1 MKKNRLS
8 LAFLSLL
15 IAASP
20 LRAQDTLQN
29 ETVEQKDKRMEWFSQ
44 AKLGIFIHW
53 GIYSVRG
60 VSESWSFFNNYL
72 PYDEYM
78 EQEKGFTAS
87 KYDPK
92 AWVDLIKES
101 GAKYTVITTK
111 HHDGVAL
118 WDTKVGDISV
128 VKSTPAKR
136 DLIAPFVKEVRKQGL
151 KLGFYYS
158 LLDWSHPDYPNK
170 TRTEVRYKNDPERWA
185 RFNKFNFGQ
194 LAELNKTWKPDLYW
208 FDGDWEQSAEAWNS
222 KGIVDLLRS
231 ENKNVII
238 NSRIQGYGDY
248 ATPEQGVPVA
258 GKSKVDDEVLDNL
271 EEVLITSDVGVETTL
286 NIIKRIEKRAA
297 ADKYVNTQELNH
309 ILRDE
314 IAALLTENNSDDV
327 ADFDVPITRN
337 PYVIMVVG
345 VNGVG
350 KTTTIGKLAYQFKKA
365 GKSVYLGAADTF
377 RAAAVEQLMIWGE
390 RVGVPVVKQK
400 MGADPAS
407 VAYDTLS
414 SAVANNADVVII
426 DTAGRLHNKV
436 GLMNELT
443 KIKNVMKKVVPD
455 APDEVLLVLDGST
468 GQNAFEQAKQFTL
481 ATEVTAMAITKL
493 DGTAKGGVVIGI
505 SDQFKIPVKYIGLGE
520 GMEDLQVFR
529 KNEFVDSLFG
539 ENA

>member
-231 ENKNVII
+231 DNKNVII

-248 ATPEQGVPVA
+248 ATPEQGVPVVRPEDKYWELCMTMNDSWGYQHTDSNYKSPYILLRTFVDCLSMGGNLLLDIGPKEDGSIPEEQIAVLKEFGRWTKKHKEAIYETRA
-258 GKSKVDDEVLDNL
+258 GIPTEHFQ
-271 EEVLITSDVGVETTL
+271 GYTTL
-286 NIIKRIEKRAA
+286 N
-297 ADKYVNTQELNH
+297 
-309 ILRDE
+309 
-314 IAALLTENNSDDV
+314 
-327 ADFDVPITRN
+327 
-337 PYVIMVVG
+337 
-345 VNGVG
+345 
-350 KTTTIGKLAYQFKKA
+350 KA
-365 GKSVYLGAADTF
+365 GDILYLYLPYKPNGP
-377 RAAAVEQLMIWGE
+377 VE
-390 RVGVPVVKQK
+390 VK
-400 MGADPAS
+400 
-407 VAYDTLS
+407 
-414 SAVANNADVVII
+414 
-426 DTAGRLHNKV
+426 
-436 GLMNELT
+436 GLMNKVNRIWVVGNGAMLNYKVYNKNYWNSVPGNLYIDVPQQVQDEQITVLAMLQDGP
-443 KIKNVMKKVVPD
+443 IKLYRGV
-455 APDEVLLVLDGST
+455 
-468 GQNAFEQAKQFTL
+468 GQVQDN
-481 ATEVTAMAITKL
+481 
-493 DGTAKGGVVIGI
+493 
-505 SDQFKIPVKYIGLGE
+505 
-520 GMEDLQVFR
+520 
-529 KNEFVDSLFG
+529 N
-539 ENA
+539 

>member
-60 VSESWSFFNNYL
+60 VSESWSFFNNCL

-231 ENKNVII
+231 DNKNVII

-248 ATPEQGVPVA
+248 ATPEQGVPVVRPEDKYWELCMTMNDSWGYQHTDSNYKSPYILLRTFVDCLSMGGNLLLDIGPKEDGSIPEEQIAVLKEFGRWTKKHKEAIYETRA
-258 GKSKVDDEVLDNL
+258 GIPTEHFQ
-271 EEVLITSDVGVETTL
+271 GYTTL
-286 NIIKRIEKRAA
+286 N
-297 ADKYVNTQELNH
+297 
-309 ILRDE
+309 
-314 IAALLTENNSDDV
+314 
-327 ADFDVPITRN
+327 
-337 PYVIMVVG
+337 
-345 VNGVG
+345 
-350 KTTTIGKLAYQFKKA
+350 KA
-365 GKSVYLGAADTF
+365 GDILYLYLPYKPNGP
-377 RAAAVEQLMIWGE
+377 VE
-390 RVGVPVVKQK
+390 VK
-400 MGADPAS
+400 
-407 VAYDTLS
+407 
-414 SAVANNADVVII
+414 
-426 DTAGRLHNKV
+426 
-436 GLMNELT
+436 GLMN
-443 KIKNVMKKVVPD
+443 KVNRIWV
-455 APDEVLLVLDGST
+455 VGN
-468 GQNAFEQAKQFTL
+468 G
-481 ATEVTAMAITKL
+481 AMLNYKVYNL
-493 DGTAKGGVVIGI
+493 
-505 SDQFKIPVKYIGLGE
+505 
-520 GMEDLQVFR
+520 
-529 KNEFVDSLFG
+529 SLIHI
-539 ENA
+539 

>member
-231 ENKNVII
+231 DNKNVII

-248 ATPEQGVPVA
+248 ATPEQGVPVVRPEDKYWELCMTMNDSWGYQHTDSNYKSPYILLRTFVDCLSMGGNLLLDIGPKEDGSIPEEQIAVLKEFGRWTKKHKEAIYETRA
-258 GKSKVDDEVLDNL
+258 GIPTEHFQ
-271 EEVLITSDVGVETTL
+271 GYTTL
-286 NIIKRIEKRAA
+286 N
-297 ADKYVNTQELNH
+297 
-309 ILRDE
+309 
-314 IAALLTENNSDDV
+314 
-327 ADFDVPITRN
+327 
-337 PYVIMVVG
+337 
-345 VNGVG
+345 
-350 KTTTIGKLAYQFKKA
+350 KA
-365 GKSVYLGAADTF
+365 GDILYLYLPYKPNGP
-377 RAAAVEQLMIWGE
+377 VE
-390 RVGVPVVKQK
+390 VK
-400 MGADPAS
+400 
-407 VAYDTLS
+407 
-414 SAVANNADVVII
+414 
-426 DTAGRLHNKV
+426 
-436 GLMNELT
+436 GLMN
-443 KIKNVMKKVVPD
+443 KV
-455 APDEVLLVLDGST
+455 
-468 GQNAFEQAKQFTL
+468 NR
-481 ATEVTAMAITKL
+481 I
-493 DGTAKGGVVIGI
+493 
-505 SDQFKIPVKYIGLGE
+505 
-520 GMEDLQVFR
+520 
-529 KNEFVDSLFG
+529 
-539 ENA
+539 

>member
-231 ENKNVII
+231 DNKNVII

-248 ATPEQGVPVA
+248 ATPEQGVPVVRPEDKYWELCMTMNDSWGYQHTDSNYKSPYILLRTFVDCLSMGGNLLLDIGPKEDGSYPEEKIAVLKEFGRWTKKHKEAIYETRA
-258 GKSKVDDEVLDNL
+258 GIPTEHFQ
-271 EEVLITSDVGVETTL
+271 GYTTL
-286 NIIKRIEKRAA
+286 N
-297 ADKYVNTQELNH
+297 
-309 ILRDE
+309 
-314 IAALLTENNSDDV
+314 
-327 ADFDVPITRN
+327 
-337 PYVIMVVG
+337 
-345 VNGVG
+345 
-350 KTTTIGKLAYQFKKA
+350 KA
-365 GKSVYLGAADTF
+365 GDILYLYLPYKPNGP
-377 RAAAVEQLMIWGE
+377 VE
-390 RVGVPVVKQK
+390 VK
-400 MGADPAS
+400 
-407 VAYDTLS
+407 
-414 SAVANNADVVII
+414 
-426 DTAGRLHNKV
+426 
-436 GLMNELT
+436 GLMNKVNRIWVVGNGAMLNY
-443 KIKNVMKKVVPD
+443 KVYNKNYWNSVPGNLYID
-455 APDEVLLVLDGST
+455 VPQQVQDEQITVLAVLLDGPII
-468 GQNAFEQAKQFTL
+468 L
-481 ATEVTAMAITKL
+481 YR
-493 DGTAKGGVVIGI
+493 GVGHVQ
-505 SDQFKIPVKYIGLGE
+505 D
-520 GMEDLQVFR
+520 
-529 KNEFVDSLFG
+529 N
-539 ENA
+539 N

>member
-8 LAFLSLL
+8 LAFLGLL

-20 LRAQDTLQN
+20 LRAQDTPQT
-29 ETVEQKDKRMEWFSQ
+29 ETAEQKDKRMEWFSQ

-92 AWVDLIKES
+92 NWVDLIKES

-208 FDGDWEQSAEAWNS
+208 FDGDWEQSSEAWNS

-231 ENKNVII
+231 DNKNVII

-248 ATPEQGVPVA
+248 ATPEQGVPVVRPEDKYWELCMTMNDSWGYQHSDSNYKTPQILLRTFVDCLSMGGNLLLDIGPKEDGTIPDEQVAILKEFGRWINKHKEAVYETRA
-258 GKSKVDDEVLDNL
+258 GIPAEHFQ
-271 EEVLITSDVGVETTL
+271 GYTTL
-286 NIIKRIEKRAA
+286 NEAGDILYLYLPYRPNGPIE
-297 ADKYVNTQELNH
+297 
-309 ILRDE
+309 
-314 IAALLTENNSDDV
+314 
-327 ADFDVPITRN
+327 
-337 PYVIMVVG
+337 
-345 VNGVG
+345 
-350 KTTTIGKLAYQFKKA
+350 
-365 GKSVYLGAADTF
+365 
-377 RAAAVEQLMIWGE
+377 
-390 RVGVPVVKQK
+390 VK
-400 MGADPAS
+400 
-407 VAYDTLS
+407 
-414 SAVANNADVVII
+414 
-426 DTAGRLHNKV
+426 
-436 GLMNELT
+436 GLMNKVNRVWVVGNGTMLPY
-443 KIKNVMKKVVPD
+443 KVHNKNYWSEVPGNLYID
-455 APDEVLLVLDGST
+455 VPERVQDENITVIAVLLDG
-468 GQNAFEQAKQFTL
+468 
-481 ATEVTAMAITKL
+481 
-493 DGTAKGGVVIGI
+493 
-505 SDQFKIPVKYIGLGE
+505 PVKLYRGVG
-520 GMEDLQVFR
+520 QVISS
-529 KNEFVDSLFG
+529 N
-539 ENA
+539 